1 MNDIVVTIILL
12 TIGVGIIVGIGIVIA
27 IFISR
32 TNPTINSL
40 INYQDCTGQMAEVIV
55 PITLEQPGSIR
66 VKQDGA
72 TLKLRAFTRE
82 SEEFRV
88 GDRVVIVE
96 VRDGQAWVTTSAE
109 LDEYR

>member
-1 MNDIVVTIILL
+1 MVVIILL
-12 TIGVGIIVGIGIVIA
+12 AIGAGILVGIGIVIT
-27 IFISR
+27 ILISR
-32 TNPTINSL
+32 IHPTVNSL

-66 VKQDGA
+66 VKQAGA

-96 VRDGQAWVTTSAE
+96 IRDGQAWVTNSE
-109 LDEYR
+109 LDDYS

>member
-1 MNDIVVTIILL
+1 MVVIILL
-12 TIGVGIIVGIGIVIA
+12 AIGAGILVGIGIVIT
-27 IFISR
+27 ILISR
-32 TNPTINSL
+32 IHPTVNSL

-66 VKQDGA
+66 VKQNGA

-96 VRDGQAWVTTSAE
+96 IRDGQAWVTNSE
-109 LDEYR
+109 LDEYS

>member
-1 MNDIVVTIILL
+1 MVTIILL
-12 TIGVGIIVGIGIVIA
+12 TIGAGILAGIGIVIA
-27 IFISR
+27 ILIFRI
-32 TNPTINSL
+32 NPTVNSL
-40 INYQDCTGQMAEVIV
+40 INYQDCIGQMAEVVV

-66 VKQDGA
+66 VKQDRA

-109 LDEYR
+109 LDDYC

>member
-1 MNDIVVTIILL
+1 MVTIILL
-12 TIGVGIIVGIGIVIA
+12 TIGAGIIAGIGIVIL
-27 IFISR
+27 IFRI
-32 TNPTINSL
+32 NPTVNSL
-40 INYQDCTGQMAEVIV
+40 INYQDCTGQMAEVVV
-55 PITLEQPGSIR
+55 PITLEHPGSIR

-96 VRDGQAWVTTSAE
+96 IRDRQAWVTTSAE

>member
-1 MNDIVVTIILL
+1 M
-12 TIGVGIIVGIGIVIA
+12 VGIGIVVA
-27 IFISR
+27 ILISR
-32 TNPTINSL
+32 INPTVNSL

-66 VKQDGA
+66 VKQDRA

-82 SEEFRV
+82 PQEFRV

-96 VRDGQAWVTTSAE
+96 VHDGEAWVTTSAE
-109 LDEYR
+109 LDEYS